1 MSISRTYEDG
11 DEGEVVREGFEPGRI
26 NPASRSDFA
35 IGDDDDEPGNV
46 GRMHEN
52 SEEAHQWD
60 ESNSRRQKDSSQR
73 SQTYGTLDDR
83 HVWETNDSDVT

>member
-1 MSISRTYEDG
+1 MSISRTYEDE

-46 GRMHEN
+46 GKMHED

-60 ESNSRRQKDSSQR
+60 ESNSRRQKGS

-83 HVWETNDSDVT
+83 HVWEANE